1 MKCVSGNLKMW
12 SAVLFKSEFTLVYI
26 IV

>member
-1 MKCVSGNLKMW
+1 VSGNLKPW